1 MKTHLKLIGGQK
13 IYSPK
18 TNLTRPTTLMVREAI
33 FNILGREVVNS
44 FWLDL
49 YSGSGSISCEAINHG
64 AQKIIAIEKNREIAM
79 ICKKN
84 LISMIKTEEE
94 DIKIEI
100 ISQDVFTWIRQ
111 TQKKIFSSKVLN
123 FEKEKFDFIYLDP
136 PYKKF
141 LDKSLLKLIF
151 TSNFIKKSS
160 IVIYEHSKTNF
171 IEDSDVW
178 KIIDKRKYGQTKVS
192 FLIKI

>member
-1 MKTHLKLIGGQK
+1 MKNHLKLIGGKK
-13 IYSPK
+13 IFSPQA
-18 TNLTRPTTLMVREAI
+18 NLTRPTTLMVREAI
-33 FNILGREVVNS
+33 FNILGKEVENS

-64 AQKIIAIEKNREIAM
+64 AKKIIAIEKNRDIAI

-84 LISMIKTEEE
+84 LLSMIKPEEK

-100 ISQDVFTWIRQ
+100 VSQDVFTWIRQ
-111 TQKKIFSSKVLN
+111 TKKKSIPSKVLN

-141 LDKSLLKLIF
+141 LDKSLLNLIF
-151 TSNFIKKSS
+151 TSNFINKNSV
-160 IVIYEHSKTNF
+160 IIYEHAKNSF
-171 IEDSDVW
+171 IEDSDIW
-178 KIIDKRKYGQTKVS
+178 KIIDKRKYGQTKIS

>member
-1 MKTHLKLIGGQK
+1 MKTHLKLIGGRK

-18 TNLTRPTTLMVREAI
+18 TNLTRPTTLMVRQAI
-33 FNILGREVVNS
+33 FNILGKKVENS

-64 AQKIIAIEKNREIAM
+64 AKKIIAIEKNKEIAM
-79 ICKKN
+79 ICRKN
-84 LISMIKTEEE
+84 LLSMIKPEEK

-100 ISQDVFTWIRQ
+100 ISHDVFIWIRQ
-111 TQKKIFSSKVLN
+111 TQKKSNISKVIN

-141 LDKSLLKLIF
+141 LDKSLLNLIF
-151 TSNFIKKSS
+151 TSDLIKKSS
-160 IVIYEHSKTNF
+160 IVIYEHSKDSF
-171 IEDSDVW
+171 IEDSEIW

>member
-33 FNILGREVVNS
+33 FNILGRDVVNS
-44 FWLDL
+44 LWLDL

-64 AQKIIAIEKNREIAM
+64 AKKIIAIEKNREIAM

-84 LISMIKTEEE
+84 LLSMIKPEEK

-100 ISQDVFTWIRQ
+100 I
-111 TQKKIFSSKVLN
+111 
-123 FEKEKFDFIYLDP
+123 
-136 PYKKF
+136 
-141 LDKSLLKLIF
+141 
-151 TSNFIKKSS
+151 
-160 IVIYEHSKTNF
+160 
-171 IEDSDVW
+171 
-178 KIIDKRKYGQTKVS
+178 
-192 FLIKI
+192 

>member
-1 MKTHLKLIGGQK
+1 MKNHLKLIGGQK

-44 FWLDL
+44 LWLDL

-84 LISMIKTEEE
+84 LLSMIEPEEK

-100 ISQDVFTWIRQ
+100 ISQDVFAWIRQ
-111 TQKKIFSSKVLN
+111 TKKKSPSSKIIN

-136 PYKKF
+136 PYNKF
-141 LDKSLLKLIF
+141 LDKSLLGLIF
-151 TSNFIKKSS
+151 TSNIIKKSS
-160 IVIYEHSKTNF
+160 IIIYEHAKKSF
-171 IEDSDVW
+171 IEDSDIW
-178 KIIDKRKYGQTKVS
+178 KIIDKRKYGQTSVS

>member
-64 AQKIIAIEKNREIAM
+64 AKKIIAIEKNREIAK

-84 LISMIKTEEE
+84 LLSMIEPEEK

-111 TQKKIFSSKVLN
+111 TKKKSPPSKIIN

-136 PYKKF
+136 PYKEF
-141 LDKSLLKLIF
+141 LDKSLLNLIF
-151 TSNFIKKSS
+151 TADFIKKGS
-160 IVIYEHSKTNF
+160 IVIYEHAKNNF
-171 IEDSDVW
+171 IEDSDIW

>member
-64 AQKIIAIEKNREIAM
+64 AKKIIAIEKNREIAM

-84 LISMIKTEEE
+84 LLSMIEPEEK

-111 TQKKIFSSKVLN
+111 TKKKSPPSKIIN

-136 PYKKF
+136 PYKEF
-141 LDKSLLKLIF
+141 LDKSLLNLIF
-151 TSNFIKKSS
+151 TADFIKKSS
-160 IVIYEHSKTNF
+160 IVIYEHAKSNF
-171 IEDSDVW
+171 IEDSDIW

>member
-18 TNLTRPTTLMVREAI
+18 TNITRPTTLMVREAI
-33 FNILGREVVNS
+33 FNILGKDVENS
-44 FWLDL
+44 CWLDL

-64 AQKIIAIEKNREIAM
+64 AKKIIAIEKNKEIAM

-84 LISMIKTEEE
+84 LLSMIKPEEK
-94 DIKIEI
+94 DIEIEI
-100 ISQDVFTWIRQ
+100 ISHDVFTWIRQ
-111 TQKKIFSSKVLN
+111 TQKKSIASKVIN

-136 PYKKF
+136 PYKEF
-141 LDKSLLKLIF
+141 LDKSLLNLIF

-160 IVIYEHSKTNF
+160 IVIYEHAKKSF
-171 IEDSDVW
+171 IEDSEIW
-178 KIIDKRKYGQTKVS
+178 KIIDNRKYGQTKVT

>member
-33 FNILGREVVNS
+33 FNILGRDVVNS

-64 AQKIIAIEKNREIAM
+64 AKKIIAIEKNREIAM

-84 LISMIKTEEE
+84 LLSMIEPEEK

-100 ISQDVFTWIRQ
+100 ISQDVFAWIRQ
-111 TQKKIFSSKVLN
+111 TKKKSPPSKIIN

-136 PYKKF
+136 PYKEF
-141 LDKSLLKLIF
+141 LDKSLLNLIF
-151 TSNFIKKSS
+151 TADFIKKSS
-160 IVIYEHSKTNF
+160 IVIYEHAKKNF
-171 IEDSDVW
+171 IEDSDIW
-178 KIIDKRKYGQTKVS
+178 KTVDKRKYGQTKVS

>member
-33 FNILGREVVNS
+33 FNILGQEVLNS

-64 AQKIIAIEKNREIAM
+64 AKKIIAIEKNREIAM

-84 LISMIKTEEE
+84 LLSMIKPE
-94 DIKIEI
+94 DQNIKIEI
-100 ISQDVFTWIRQ
+100 ITQDVFTWIRK
-111 TQKKIFSSKVLN
+111 TKKKSISSKIIN
-123 FEKEKFDFIYLDP
+123 FENEKFDFIYLDP
-136 PYKKF
+136 PYKEF
-141 LDKSLLKLIF
+141 SDKSLLNLIF
-151 TSNFIKKSS
+151 TSNFVKKSS
-160 IVIYEHSKTNF
+160 IIIYEHSKNNF
-171 IEDSDVW
+171 IEDSDIW
-178 KIIDKRKYGQTKVS
+178 KIIDKRKYGQTKVT

>member
-33 FNILGREVVNS
+33 FNILGKEVVNS

-64 AQKIIAIEKNREIAM
+64 AKKIIAIEKNKEIAM

-84 LISMIKTEEE
+84 LLSMIKPEEK
-94 DIKIEI
+94 DIEIEI
-100 ISQDVFTWIRQ
+100 ISHDVFTWIRQ
-111 TQKKIFSSKVLN
+111 TQKKSITSKVIN

-136 PYKKF
+136 PYKEF
-141 LDKSLLKLIF
+141 LDKSLLNLIF
-151 TSNFIKKSS
+151 TADFIKKSS
-160 IVIYEHSKTNF
+160 IVIYEHAKNNF
-171 IEDSDVW
+171 IEDSDIW

>member
-1 MKTHLKLIGGQK
+1 MKSHLKLIGGQK

-18 TNLTRPTTLMVREAI
+18 TNHTRPTTLMVREAI
-33 FNILGREVVNS
+33 FNILGKKVENS
-44 FWLDL
+44 SWLDL

-64 AQKIIAIEKNREIAM
+64 AKKIIAIDKNKEIAM

-84 LISMIKTEEE
+84 LLSMIKPEEK

-100 ISQDVFTWIRQ
+100 ISQDVLSWIRH
-111 TQKKIFSSKVLN
+111 TQKKSIPSKVIN

-136 PYKKF
+136 PYKKI
-141 LDKSLLKLIF
+141 LEQSLLNLIF

-160 IVIYEHSKTNF
+160 IVIYEHAKNNF
-171 IEDSDVW
+171 IEDSDIW
-178 KIIDKRKYGQTKVS
+178 KIIDSRKYGQTKVS

>member
-44 FWLDL
+44 LWLDL

-64 AQKIIAIEKNREIAM
+64 AKKIIAIEKNREIAM

-84 LISMIKTEEE
+84 LLSMIEPEEK

-100 ISQDVFTWIRQ
+100 ISQDVITWIMQ
-111 TQKKIFSSKVLN
+111 TKKKSPASKIIN

-136 PYKKF
+136 PYKEF
-141 LDKSLLKLIF
+141 LDKSLLNLIF

-160 IVIYEHSKTNF
+160 IVIYEHAKKSF
-171 IEDSDVW
+171 IEDSDMW
-178 KIIDKRKYGQTKVS
+178 KIIDSRKYGQTKLS